1 MNHFLLIFIGSGL
14 GATARYAISLGLQ
27 SPTSKAPYGILACN
41 LLGCLAI
48 GITYGL
54 VKAHHPTWI
63 SPLAVTGFLGGFTTF
78 STFALDYH
86 RLMSQGMV
94 STAIIYI
101 LISLIGGLLLCYL
114 GMSAASSFSAE

>member
-14 GATARYAISLGLQ
+14 GATARYALSLGFQ
-27 SPTSKAPYGILACN
+27 SSTSRMPYGILACN

-48 GITYGL
+48 GIVYGL
-54 VKAHHPTWI
+54 VKTHHPTWI

-78 STFALDYH
+78 STFALDFH
-86 RLMSQGMV
+86 KLIAQGMLT
-94 STAIIYI
+94 SAITYI

-114 GMSAASSFSAE
+114 GMSVASSFSAE